1 MSEKDLIIPEQI
13 LPTNLFILPVGPN
26 PVFPGLLTHL
36 MFTDDQ
42 DKKIVDQA
50 IKHGGNIGLILSKT
64 IDEDATYNEENLY
77 KTGTVAKIVKKIKLP
92 DGGIHLFISTVKR
105 FTVDKY
111 LESGEFTIAEIS
123 YVEDKPYE
131 VEDLTPWTRQLYFE
145 VKNLSESDPMLSEQ
159 LKLNMVNIQDPG
171 KLSDFLASSLEMEGS
186 EQQELLECLDVR
198 ERIEKLLVFIKNE
211 QEISKIQKSILNK
224 VNKKVEKNQ
233 RDYFLRQELKTI
245 QNELGTTTDPRKQ
258 VIDKLRSQIKEIFKF
273 FPKEVQ
279 EKVVDEMNKL
289 ASIEMASP
297 EFNISRSY
305 LDNIVKLPWAP
316 SKKRDYSITSARKV
330 LNRDHYGMKDVKD
343 RILEF
348 LAVRELADSDKG
360 AIICLVGA
368 PGVGKTSIG
377 KSVAAALK
385 KEYFRFSVGGMK
397 DESEI
402 KGHRRTYVGAIPG
415 KIVKGLQVC
424 KTNDPLFMIDEI
436 DKMGQS
442 YQGDPASALLEVLDP
457 EQNTNFRDNYL
468 DLPFDLSHVLFIAT
482 ANSVGGIPEPLL
494 DRMELIEVGGY
505 TSDEKVQ
512 IGKKYLVPKSLKANG
527 LTKNDIKFTP
537 TILKKI
543 AEEYSREAGV
553 RNFEK
558 NIKKIERKVAVK
570 ILEDET
576 IEKPVKI
583 NNQMLN
589 EFLGIPYFTEE
600 TKIVAN
606 KPGMAVGLA
615 WTSMGGDTLAI
626 ESQASKG
633 TGKLKLTGQLGDV
646 MQESVNIAY
655 TYLKC
660 HCNELRIDYNW
671 FDTHDVHLHVPEG
684 AIKKDGPS
692 AGVTMTTALFSLITN
707 QVMKANTAM
716 TGEITLMG
724 KVMPI
729 GGLKEKVLAAQR
741 NKNTMIIIPKENKR
755 DLDKLDSTVTKG
767 IEFHTVEDV
776 SEVLKL
782 VFPDDDKSV
791 RPVVEKD
798 EKRKHEQL
806 EVITAAVSTAVKE
819 ALNG

>member
-1 MSEKDLIIPEQI
+1 
-13 LPTNLFILPVGPN
+13 
-26 PVFPGLLTHL
+26 

-42 DKKIVDQA
+42 DKKIVNQA

-64 IDEDATYNEENLY
+64 LEENETYNEENLHT
-77 KTGTVAKIVKKIKLP
+77 TGTVAKIVKKIKLP
-92 DGGIHLFISTVKR
+92 DGGIHIFISTIKR
-105 FTVDKY
+105 FTVEKY
-111 LESGEFTIAEIS
+111 LESGEYTIAEVT
-123 YVEDKPYE
+123 YVEDQPYE
-131 VEDLTPWTRQLYFE
+131 IEDLTPWTRQLYFE
-145 VKNLSESDPMLSEQ
+145 VKNLSENDPMLSEQ

-171 KLSDFLASSLEMEGS
+171 KLSDFLASSLEMDGED
-186 EQQELLECLDVR
+186 QQELLECLDVR

-224 VNKKVEKNQ
+224 VNKRVEKNQ

-245 QNELGTTTDPRKQ
+245 QNELGVSNDPRQQ
-258 VIDKLRSQIKEIFKF
+258 VINKIRLDVKKIFKY

-289 ASIEMASP
+289 SAIEMASP
-297 EFNISRSY
+297 EFNISRNY
-305 LDNIVKLPWAP
+305 LDNIIKLPWAP
-316 SKKRDYSITSARKV
+316 STKRDYSISSARKI
-330 LNRDHYGMKDVKD
+330 LNRDHYGMKDVKE

-348 LAVRELADSDKG
+348 LAVRELANSDKG
-360 AIICLVGA
+360 AIVCLVGA

-377 KSVAAALK
+377 KSIANALK

-424 KTNDPLFMIDEI
+424 KTNDPLFLIDEI

-457 EQNTNFRDNYL
+457 EQNSNFRDNYL

-482 ANSVGGIPEPLL
+482 ANSINGIPEPLL

-512 IGKKYLVPKSLKANG
+512 IGKKYLVPKSLEKNG
-527 LTKNDIKFTP
+527 LGKKDIKFTP

-558 NIKKIERKVAVK
+558 NLNKVERKVAVK
-570 ILEDET
+570 LLENPEL
-576 IEKPVKI
+576 EKPVKI
-583 NNQMLN
+583 DNDMLT
-589 EFLGIPYFTEE
+589 EYLGIPYFTDA

-633 TGKLKLTGQLGDV
+633 SGKLKLTGQLGEV

-655 TYLKC
+655 TWLKC
-660 HCNELRIDYNW
+660 HSTDLRIDSDW

-707 QVMKANTAM
+707 QVMKSNTAM
-716 TGEITLMG
+716 TGEISLMG

-741 NKNTMIIIPKENKR
+741 NKIKMILIPKDNKR
-755 DLDKLDSTVTKG
+755 DLDKLDEQVTKG

-782 VFPDDDKSV
+782 VFPNDETAK
-791 RPVVEKD
+791 RPVVEEDKS
-798 EKRKHEQL
+798 KKIEQL
-806 EVITAAVSTAVKE
+806 DLISTAVSTAVKE

>member
-1 MSEKDLIIPEQI
+1 MSDKDLMIQEQI
-13 LPTNLFILPVGPN
+13 LPSNLFILPVGPT

-42 DKKIVDQA
+42 DKKIVNQA

-64 IDEDATYNEENLY
+64 LEEDETYNEENLHT
-77 KTGTVAKIVKKIKLP
+77 TGTVAKIVKKIKLP
-92 DGGIHLFISTVKR
+92 DGGIHIFISTIKR
-105 FTVDKY
+105 FTVEKY
-111 LESGEFTIAEIS
+111 LESGEYTIAEVT
-123 YVEDKPYE
+123 YVKDKPYE
-131 VEDLTPWTRQLYFE
+131 IENLTPWTRQLYFE
-145 VKNLSESDPMLSEQ
+145 VKNLSENDPMLSEQ

-171 KLSDFLASSLEMEGS
+171 KLSDFLASSLEMDGED
-186 EQQELLECLDVR
+186 QQELLECLDVR
-198 ERIEKLLVFIKNE
+198 ERIEKLLVYIKNE

-224 VNKKVEKNQ
+224 VNKRVEKNQ

-245 QNELGTTTDPRKQ
+245 QTELGVTNDPRQQ
-258 VIDKLRSQIKEIFKF
+258 VINKMRIEIKKLFKY

-279 EKVVDEMNKL
+279 EKVTDEMNKL
-289 ASIEMASP
+289 GAIEMASP
-297 EFNISRSY
+297 EFNVSRSY
-305 LDNIVKLPWAP
+305 LENIIKLPWAP
-316 SKKRDYSITSARKV
+316 STKRNYSILNARKI
-330 LNRDHYGMKDVKD
+330 LNRDHYGMKDVKE

-348 LAVRELADSDKG
+348 LAVRELANSDKG
-360 AIICLVGA
+360 AIVCLVGA

-377 KSVAAALK
+377 KSIASALK

-424 KTNDPLFMIDEI
+424 KTNDPVFLIDEI

-482 ANSVGGIPEPLL
+482 ANSLNGIPEPLL

-512 IGKKYLVPKSLKANG
+512 IGKKYLVPKSFEKNG
-527 LTKNDIKFTP
+527 LSKKDIKFTP

-558 NIKKIERKVAVK
+558 NLNKVERKVAVK
-570 ILEDET
+570 LLENSDTER
-576 IEKPVKI
+576 PVKI
-583 NNQMLN
+583 NNEMLN

-600 TKIVAN
+600 TKIVAS
-606 KPGMAVGLA
+606 KPGMAIGLA

-633 TGKLKLTGQLGDV
+633 TGKLKLTGQLGEV
-646 MQESVNIAY
+646 MQESINIAY
-655 TYLKC
+655 TWLKC
-660 HCNELRIDYNW
+660 HCTELRIDYNW

-716 TGEITLMG
+716 TGEISLMG

-741 NKNTMIIIPKENKR
+741 NKIKTILIPKENKR
-755 DLDKLDSTVTKG
+755 DLDKLDEKVTNG
-767 IEFHTVEDV
+767 IEFHTIEDV

-782 VFPDDDKSV
+782 VFPN
-791 RPVVEKD
+791 D
-798 EKRKHEQL
+798 EKAKRPIIEEDKTKNKEQL
-806 EVITAAVSTAVKE
+806 DLISVAVSTAVKE

>member
-1 MSEKDLIIPEQI
+1 MSEKDLMIQEQT
-13 LPTNLFILPVGPN
+13 LPSNLFILPVGPT

-42 DKKIVDQA
+42 DKKIVNQA

-64 IDEDATYNEENLY
+64 LEEDETYNEENLHT
-77 KTGTVAKIVKKIKLP
+77 TGTVAKIVKKIKLP
-92 DGGIHLFISTVKR
+92 DGGIHIFISTIKR
-105 FTVDKY
+105 FTVEKY
-111 LESGEFTIAEIS
+111 LESGEYTIAEVT
-123 YVEDKPYE
+123 YVKDKPYE
-131 VEDLTPWTRQLYFE
+131 IENLTPWTRQLYFE
-145 VKNLSESDPMLSEQ
+145 VKNLSENDPMLSEQ

-171 KLSDFLASSLEMEGS
+171 KLSDFLASSLDMDGEA
-186 EQQELLECLDVR
+186 QQELLECLDVR

-211 QEISKIQKSILNK
+211 QEISKIQKSILTK
-224 VNKKVEKNQ
+224 VNKRVEKNQ

-245 QNELGTTTDPRKQ
+245 QNELGVTNDPRQQ
-258 VIDKLRSQIKEIFKF
+258 VINKMRIEIKKLFKY

-289 ASIEMASP
+289 SAIEMASP
-297 EFNISRSY
+297 EFNVSRNY
-305 LDNIVKLPWAP
+305 LDNIIKLPWAP
-316 SKKRDYSITSARKV
+316 STKRNYSISSARKI
-330 LNRDHYGMKDVKD
+330 LNRDHYGMKDVKE

-348 LAVRELADSDKG
+348 LAVRELANSDKG
-360 AIICLVGA
+360 AIVCLVGA

-377 KSVAAALK
+377 KSIALALK

-424 KTNDPLFMIDEI
+424 KTNDPVFLIDEI

-442 YQGDPASALLEVLDP
+442 LQGDPASALLEVLDP

-482 ANSVGGIPEPLL
+482 ANSINGIPEPLL

-512 IGKKYLVPKSLKANG
+512 IGKKYLVPKSFEKNG
-527 LTKNDIKFTP
+527 LSKKDIKFSP

-558 NIKKIERKVAVK
+558 NLNKVERKVAVK
-570 ILEDET
+570 LLENPET
-576 IEKPVKI
+576 VKPIKI
-583 NNQMLN
+583 NNDMLN
-589 EFLGIPYFTEE
+589 EYLGIPYFTEE

-633 TGKLKLTGQLGDV
+633 TGKLKLTGQLGEV
-646 MQESVNIAY
+646 MQESINIAY
-655 TYLKC
+655 TWLKC
-660 HCNELRIDYNW
+660 HCAELRIDYNW

-716 TGEITLMG
+716 TGEISLMG

-741 NKNTMIIIPKENKR
+741 NKITMILIPKDNKR
-755 DLDKLDSTVTKG
+755 DLDKLDEQVTNG

-776 SEVLKL
+776 SEVLKW
-782 VFPDDDKSV
+782 VFPNDGKAKRPIIEEDKT
-791 RPVVEKD
+791 KQ
-798 EKRKHEQL
+798 KEQL
-806 EVITAAVSTAVKE
+806 DLISTAVSTAVKE